1 MIFMN
6 LNAIWK
12 GISVGAA
19 IGSAAFMLVK
29 TTENKK
35 KHIKRDAVRTMK
47 SAKSLIDDISS
58 VIM

>member
-1 MIFMN
+1 MN
-6 LNAIWK
+6 FNAILK
-12 GISVGAA
+12 GISAGAA

-47 SAKSLIDDISS
+47 SAKSLMDDISS

>member
-1 MIFMN
+1 MN

-12 GISVGAA
+12 GVSLGAA
-19 IGSAAFMLVK
+19 VGSACFMLVK

-35 KHIKRDAVRTMK
+35 KHIRKDAAKTLK

-58 VIM
+58 IMM

>member
-1 MIFMN
+1 MN

-12 GISVGAA
+12 GVSIGAA

-35 KHIKRDAVRTMK
+35 KHIKRDAVKTMK
-47 SAKSLIDDISS
+47 SAKSLMDDISS
-58 VIM
+58 IIM